1 MSRDFSDLLKVLAVT
16 VLVFAASTLVML
28 YIIYLLAQYGANLP
42 MVGSL
47 PLKAPPELVPLL
59 ADSRLFTTLVAVQVT
74 AMGLALILSSTTIDM
89 SLLIAS
95 KAVAVVI
102 AALLG
107 FMAGHMIYLQLNE
120 NTAFS
125 LGPLTPL
132 AVALLAFLVLSSL
145 LAVPNL
151 RQLGNLRF
159 VVAIGLVIA
168 GPLLL
173 LWL

>member
-28 YIIYLLAQYGANLP
+28 YTIYLLAQYGANLP

-159 VVAIGLVIA
+159 VVAIGLLIA